1 MRQPTRR
8 NLRALYITA
17 ASLFFALAAA
27 RVSAQSSDVGFPS
40 PVFSSDV
47 SGRIAPRDV
56 GDSRRTRHFYTFRG
70 DEGDLVVNLEASN
83 LTGDVDVFMATTL
96 RPLLKFTLFGDTV
109 RLSKS
114 FYLRKEETLILR
126 VEARA
131 VGDAE
136 GAYSIRFGG
145 SFLPAPANL
154 AGAQEPSAPTLS
166 ASESRG
172 KNTRRVT
179 ATGAR
184 IEEPAPVAP
193 PKEEAKERESQ
204 PAPTPA
210 VEKSS
215 EPRSTA
221 SSRRSRGSRPAP
233 SRSRAGTTRPG
244 AAKTESPEAKTE
256 TTETK
261 TAENSSAAPGSTSET
276 PAANTPAPTTAPRR
290 RGARSPRR
298 SAPRESA
305 ETRGAEPKSAEKT
318 AQPNADGQP
327 APAVAQPAAA
337 APAQRLIIVTKDGET
352 LERDM
357 SLVRR
362 VTIENNQVVIV
373 TRDGKVIRRPLAS
386 VLKMSIEP

>member
-1 MRQPTRR
+1 M
-8 NLRALYITA
+8 
-17 ASLFFALAAA
+17 LAAA
-27 RVSAQSSDVGFPS
+27 QVSAQSNDVSYPS
-40 PVFSSDV
+40 PIFSSDV
-47 SGRIAPRDV
+47 SGSIAPRDM
-56 GDSRRTRHFYTFRG
+56 GDPRRTRHFYTFRG
-70 DEGDLVVNLEASN
+70 GEGDLVVNLEASQ
-83 LTGDVDVFMATTL
+83 LIGDVDVFMVTTL

-136 GAYSIRFGG
+136 GSYSIRFGG
-145 SFLPAPANL
+145 SFLPAPASS
-154 AGAQEPSAPTLS
+154 AGATEPSAPTLS

-179 ATGAR
+179 STGAR

-193 PKEEAKERESQ
+193 PREEAKEGEAQ
-204 PAPTPA
+204 PTPTPA
-210 VEKSS
+210 AE
-215 EPRSTA
+215 RSA
-221 SSRRSRGSRPAP
+221 ARRSAASARRGRGSRPAP
-233 SRSRAGTTRPG
+233 ARSRAGAGRAG
-244 AAKTESPEAKTE
+244 AAKTETS
-256 TTETK
+256 ETK
-261 TAENSSAAPGSTSET
+261 TAEQGTGTSSTTETPAAASTAET
-276 PAANTPAPTTAPRR
+276 PAANTPSPTPAPRR

-305 ETRGAEPKSAEKT
+305 ETRGSEPA
-318 AQPNADGQP
+318 AQPGSGNPPEPSP
-327 APAVAQPAAA
+327 APPAA

-357 SLVRR
+357 SMVRR
-362 VTIENNQVVIV
+362 VTVENNQVVII
-373 TRDGKVIRRPLAS
+373 TRDGKVIRRPMAS